1 MIVPTVLMVLRV
13 SCNALIRM
21 VRVLARQSRL
31 FAISIPSARSD
42 VRSSRPSFA

>member
-13 SCNALIRM
+13 SCDALIRM
-21 VRVLARQSRL
+21 VRILARQSRL
-31 FAISIPSARSD
+31 FAISIPSARSG